1 MRNAGRNGAPGTR
14 ARPFGAGRAG
24 PEGALTGPVRRRRPP
39 GQPPTAKIAAFPH
52 SDALVTAPTPPAP
65 PPPVHAPMTYKDAGV
80 DIDAGNEVVARIKP
94 AIKRTLR
101 PEVMGG
107 GIGGFGGL
115 FDLSGKYRE
124 PVMVSG
130 TDGVGT
136 KLILAKQLGR
146 HDTIGQDLVAM
157 CVNDVLV
164 QGAEPLFFL
173 DYFATGKLDVATTV
187 DVVGGIA
194 RGCEIAGCALIGGET
209 AEMPDMY
216 PPGEYDLAGF
226 TVGAVEKAKLIDGS
240 RVRQGDVLIG
250 IASSGPHSN
259 GYSLIRKILARAGN
273 PLDLDVGGVK
283 LADALMEP
291 TRIYVKPVL
300 ELLGKH
306 DIHAMAHVT
315 GGALVEKIIRVVP
328 EPLGLEIDTSAWP
341 LPPVFE
347 WLQREGNVPREE
359 MWRTFNCGIGFVLM
373 VAPGDVAAI
382 GADLDRLGLPHWQ
395 VGQVTAGG
403 AGERLRIS

>member
-1 MRNAGRNGAPGTR
+1 VSHTP
-14 ARPFGAGRAG
+14 
-24 PEGALTGPVRRRRPP
+24 LTYR
-39 GQPPTAKIAAFPH
+39 
-52 SDALVTAPTPPAP
+52 
-65 PPPVHAPMTYKDAGV
+65 DAGV
-80 DIDAGNEVVARIKP
+80 DIDAGNEVVERIKP
-94 AIKRTLR
+94 AIRRTLR

-146 HDTIGQDLVAM
+146 HDTIGIDLVAM

-194 RGCEIAGCALIGGET
+194 KGCEIAGCALIGGET

-226 TVGAVEKAKLIDGS
+226 TVGAVEKSRLIDGS
-240 RVRQGDVLIG
+240 KVRAGDLLIG

-259 GYSLIRKILARAGN
+259 GYSLIRRILARAGN
-273 PLDLDVGGVK
+273 PFDLDLGGVT

-300 ELLGKH
+300 ELLQRHNGAGAAQESALGG
-306 DIHAMAHVT
+306 DDVPIHAMAHVT

-328 EPLGLEIDTSAWP
+328 QPLGLVIDTTSWP
-341 LPPVFE
+341 MPPVFD
-347 WLQREGNVPREE
+347 WLQVEGNVAREE

-373 VAPGDVAAI
+373 LDPSAAPAVE
-382 GADLDRLGLPHWQ
+382 ADLDRLGLAHWR
-395 VGQVTAGG
+395 VGEVTAPGD
-403 AGERLRIS
+403 GERLRFL

>member
-1 MRNAGRNGAPGTR
+1 MVPQAGPTR
-14 ARPFGAGRAG
+14 PTAATEGPPRLLKYGFPNRAG
-24 PEGALTGPVRRRRPP
+24 LT
-39 GQPPTAKIAAFPH
+39 
-52 SDALVTAPTPPAP
+52 VTAPTPL
-65 PPPVHAPMTYKDAGV
+65 TYRDAGV
-80 DIDAGNEVVARIKP
+80 DIDAGNDVVERIKP
-94 AIKRTLR
+94 AILRTLR
-101 PEVMGG
+101 PEVLGG

-124 PVMVSG
+124 PVLVSG

-136 KLILAKQLGR
+136 KLILAKQLNR
-146 HDTIGQDLVAM
+146 HDSIGIDLVAM

-187 DVVGGIA
+187 EVVGGIA

-226 TVGAVEKAKLIDGS
+226 TVGAVEKARLIDGS
-240 RVRQGDVLIG
+240 RVRAGDVLIG

-273 PLDLDVGGVK
+273 PLDIVIGGVK

-291 TRIYVKPVL
+291 TRIYVKPIL
-300 ELLGKH
+300 ELLAKH

-328 EPLGLEIDTSAWP
+328 KSLGLEIDISAWP
-341 LPPVFE
+341 LPPVFD
-347 WLQREGNVPREE
+347 WLQREGNVPRED

-373 VAPGDVAAI
+373 VAQSDAAAI
-382 GADLDRLGLPHWQ
+382 TSDLDRLGLAHWQ
-395 VGQVTAGG
+395 IGQVVPASS
-403 AGERLRIS
+403 GERLKIG